1 MNDETIPAECDYPEL
16 SYNEQ
21 NKQKRETAS
30 VEIDLSAYL
39 KAVEDSR
46 NE

>member
-1 MNDETIPAECDYPEL
+1 MNNMHTNPEDL
-16 SYNEQ
+16 DEQ